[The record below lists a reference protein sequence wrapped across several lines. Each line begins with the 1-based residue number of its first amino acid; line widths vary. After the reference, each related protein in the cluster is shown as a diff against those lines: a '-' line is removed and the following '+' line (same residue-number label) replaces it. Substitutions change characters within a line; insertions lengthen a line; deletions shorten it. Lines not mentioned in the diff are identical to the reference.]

1 MVQKMFYNEG
11 NPDQLD
17 VPLWPKQKEARDL
30 AITDIR
36 KQGFAILKIGQRG
49 GKTHIAS
56 EVARCMEKKLVY
68 VFDFHN
74 EPVARDFAIPN
85 YFCGSTIPDNLLN
98 GEFVADRNMILIHEA
113 FWLTNSFALFQM
125 LREKVPQIP
134 ILVIGSNGPEFQK
147 GWNKIGGHGYA
158 SWEINPNLKEKEIK
172 VRENDVANFQRDF
185 GKF

>member
-1 MVQKMFYNEG
+1 MTEKMVYNEG
-11 NPDQLD
+11 NSNQSN
-17 VPLWPKQKEARDL
+17 VSLWPKQREARDH
-30 AITDIR
+30 AIADIR
-36 KQGFAILKIGQRG
+36 SQGFAILKIGQRG

-56 EVARCMEKKLVY
+56 EVARLMEKKLVY
-68 VFDFHN
+68 IFDFHN
-74 EPVARDFAIPN
+74 QQVAQDFPIPN

-113 FWLTNSFALFQM
+113 FWLSNSFALFQM

-147 GWNKIGGHGYA
+147 GWNKLGGHGYA
-158 SWEINPNLKEKEIK
+158 SWEINPNLNHRQMLEQEQD
-172 VRENDVANFQRDF
+172 RTRFYRDF